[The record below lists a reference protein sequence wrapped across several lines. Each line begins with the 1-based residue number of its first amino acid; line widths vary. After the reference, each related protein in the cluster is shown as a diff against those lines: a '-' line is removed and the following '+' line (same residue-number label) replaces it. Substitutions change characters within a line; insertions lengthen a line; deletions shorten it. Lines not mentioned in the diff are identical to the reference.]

1 MVVRYVNHA
10 IGHCLLP
17 GIRRTMPEI
26 RLSRWQSKVWDDS
39 HRYKVINSGRRS
51 GKSYLVAP
59 RMLQFAVENPK
70 SIVWYIA
77 PNYKQAKQIMW
88 SMLMEVIPQHGIDR
102 RNETELSVTL
112 KNGSKIMLKGAED
125 PDSLR
130 GVRIDL
136 CIFDE
141 CAFINKWDDVW
152 KVVRPTLVDSKADVW
167 FISTPNGFNHFKD
180 MAERRDDDWSYHHYT
195 SYDNPY
201 IDPEELDKARAEMDD
216 DSFQQEFLGE
226 FRKMRGLIYSNFKR
240 ELHMVDMPT
249 FNDHSYTYYRSLDFG
264 FGHNAALGYFAV
276 NSDQT
281 AIYMYDGL
289 YRSELDTEQLAAN
302 IHLKDAGHHITN
314 AWADS
319 AQPQTIEDL
328 RLKGVRFTPVEKG
341 PDSVINGIANV
352 AQLLKIR
359 PDTGKPTLMFAKHLT
374 WVADE
379 FEQYRWV
386 QNKNEDSA
394 VKEMPLKR
402 EDDAMDMIRYFS
414 MSYMPKKRVFVRKKR
429 EYDPISGRAL
439 S

>member
-1 MVVRYVNHA
+1 
-10 IGHCLLP
+10 
-17 GIRRTMPEI
+17 MPTI
-26 RLSRWQSKVWDDS
+26 RLSKWQTKVFDDQT
-39 HRYKVINSGRRS
+39 RYIVINAGRRS
-51 GKSYLVAP
+51 GKSTVVAP
-59 RMLQFAVENPK
+59 LMVQYAADKPK

-88 SMLMEVIPQHGIDR
+88 AMLREVIPQHAIEKK
-102 RNETELSVTL
+102 NETELTITL
-112 KNGSKIMLKGAED
+112 KNGSMIMLKGAED

-152 KVVRPTLVDSKADVW
+152 KVVRPTLIDSKARVI

-180 MAERRDDDWSYHHYT
+180 MAEKVDPDWRYYHYT
-195 SYDNPY
+195 SYDNPF
-201 IDPEELDKARAEMDD
+201 IDPEEIDKARLEMDD

-226 FRKMRGLIYSNFKR
+226 FRKMAGLIYGQFKR
-240 ELHMVDMPT
+240 ETHMVDIPPL
-249 FNDHSYTYYRSLDFG
+249 DGSYTYYRSLDFG
-264 FGHNAALGYFAV
+264 YGHNAALGYFAV

-289 YRSELDTEQLAAN
+289 YRNQLDTEQLADN
-302 IHLKDAGHHITN
+302 VKLKDAGKHITG
-314 AWADS
+314 AWGDS
-319 AQPQTIEDL
+319 AQPQIIQDL
-328 RLKGVRFTPVEKG
+328 LLKGATFEGVEKG
-341 PDSVINGIANV
+341 PDSVIKGIANV

-374 WVADE
+374 WVGDE

-394 VKEMPLKR
+394 QKEMPLKR
-402 EDDAMDMIRYFS
+402 EDDAMDMIRYFAT
-414 MSYMPKKRVFVRKKR
+414 SYQPKKPALVRKKR
-429 EYDPISGRAL
+429 NWDPITGRAL
-439 S
+439 A

>member
-1 MVVRYVNHA
+1 MPTIALSKWQTKVWNEPSRYV
-10 IGHCLLP
+10 
-17 GIRRTMPEI
+17 
-26 RLSRWQSKVWDDS
+26 
-39 HRYKVINSGRRS
+39 VINSGRRS

-59 RMLQFAVENPK
+59 RMLQFAVEHPK

-88 SMLMEVIPQHGIDR
+88 SMLREVIPSHAIDR
-102 RNETELSVTL
+102 KNETELTIIL
-112 KNGSKIMLKGAED
+112 KNGSTIMLKGAED

-141 CAFINKWDDVW
+141 CAFINKWEDVW
-152 KVVRPTLVDSKADVW
+152 KVVRPTLVDSKANVW

-180 MAERRDDDWSYHHYT
+180 MAERTDPDWSYHHYT

-201 IDPEELDKARAEMDD
+201 IDPTEIDKARDEMDD

-226 FRKMRGLIYSNFKR
+226 FRKMRGLIYSQFKR
-240 ELHMVDMPT
+240 DVHMVDVPKLNT
-249 FNDHSYTYYRSLDFG
+249 NFTYYRSLDFG
-264 FGHNAALGYFAV
+264 YGHNAALGYFAV

-289 YRSELDTEQLAAN
+289 YRNELDTEQLAEN
-302 IHLKDAGHHITN
+302 IKLKDIGKYITG

-319 AQPQTIEDL
+319 AQPQMIQDL
-328 RLKGVRFTPVEKG
+328 NLKGVGFVGVTKG
-341 PDSVINGIANV
+341 PDSVVKGIANV
-352 AQLLKIR
+352 AQLLKVR
-359 PDTGKPTLMFAKHLT
+359 ADTGKPTLMFAKHLS

-402 EDDAMDMIRYFS
+402 EDDAMDMIRYFA
-414 MSYMPKKRVFVRKKR
+414 MSYTQPLP
-429 EYDPISGRAL
+429 EEDSPINSAITSL
-439 S
+439 IY